1 MSRLILSC
9 LLAVF
14 AGCEGAG
21 AELEGTAGGIQWGS
35 SDWVYVGARY
45 VIISQIEVECR
56 DIDWIERN
64 YDEGVAPTDND
75 ASLLQLAFSS
85 SEEVQAG
92 RFPVAQGGQV
102 EGTIVN
108 VTGDVFNET
117 AATGGTLDVDS
128 VEQDGVATGT
138 FEALTFDDGGT
149 LSGSFT
155 AEWCVNLKP

>member
-1 MSRLILSC
+1 MSRLIPSC
-9 LLAVF
+9 LFGVL
-14 AGCEGAG
+14 AGCAATG
-21 AELEGTAGGIQWGS
+21 AEIEGTAGGIQWGS
-35 SDWVYVGARY
+35 SDWVFVGARY

-64 YDEGVAPTDND
+64 YDEGVSPTDND
-75 ASLLQLAFSS
+75 TSLLQLAFSS
-85 SEEVQAG
+85 SEEVPAG

-108 VTGDVFNET
+108 VTGDAFEET
-117 AATGGTLDVDS
+117 PATAGTLDIDS
-128 VEQDGVATGT
+128 VEVEGVATGT
-138 FEALTFDDGGT
+138 FDALTFEDGGT